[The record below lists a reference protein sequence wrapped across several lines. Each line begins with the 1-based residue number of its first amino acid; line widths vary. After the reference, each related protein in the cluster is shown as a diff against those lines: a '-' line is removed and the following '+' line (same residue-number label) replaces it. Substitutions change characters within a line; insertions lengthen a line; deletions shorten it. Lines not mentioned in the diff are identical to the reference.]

1 MSNKLITDDML
12 EAAIQYLAT
21 SSPHIAAS
29 RANRLR
35 AEHKRK
41 RTRAKLILQ
50 SLEKSATMREAWAEA
65 HDIYAEACEDEAKAV
80 EDDEFHRNERNKADV
95 LIEAWRTENAN
106 HRAGSNF
113 R

>member
-1 MSNKLITDDML
+1 MTRLVTDDML
-12 EAAIQYLAT
+12 EAAIQYLAK
-21 SSPHIAAS
+21 SSELIAAA

-41 RTRAKLILQ
+41 RLRAKLILQ
-50 SLEKSATMREAWAEA
+50 SEERSATMREAWAEA
-65 HDIYAEACEDEAKAV
+65 SEPYAQVCEEEALAV
-80 EDDEFHRNERNKADV
+80 EADEFHRNERNKADV
-95 LIEAWRTENAN
+95 IIEAWRTENAN

>member
-1 MSNKLITDDML
+1 VSRLITDDML

-21 SSPHIAAS
+21 SSETIAAS

-41 RTRAKLILQ
+41 RVRASLILQ
-50 SLEKSATMREAWAEA
+50 ANERSATLREAWAEA
-65 HDIYAEACEDEAKAV
+65 HELYAEACDNEAKAV
-80 EDDEFHRNERNKADV
+80 EHDEFHRNERNKADV
-95 LIEAWRTENAN
+95 IIEAWRTENAN
-106 HRAGSNF
+106 HRAGQNF